1 MVRDAREEFESR
13 QDPDDDPQE
22 GNPADLMKAI
32 LSGLFP
38 EESFDIKITSLGKF
52 SMAIVKNSPD
62 YFAEREAIAKDL
74 SALDALLSI
83 CERRPEP
90 GTVHTFTLLGQQVQL
105 PFDGM
110 ENLLR
115 LVRVGIRTTC
125 TFHNLNEDEEEQI
138 QAFEQ
143 RIATLEER

>member
-1 MVRDAREEFESR
+1 
-13 QDPDDDPQE
+13 
-22 GNPADLMKAI
+22 
-32 LSGLFP
+32 
-38 EESFDIKITSLGKF
+38 
-52 SMAIVKNSPD
+52 MAIVKNSPD